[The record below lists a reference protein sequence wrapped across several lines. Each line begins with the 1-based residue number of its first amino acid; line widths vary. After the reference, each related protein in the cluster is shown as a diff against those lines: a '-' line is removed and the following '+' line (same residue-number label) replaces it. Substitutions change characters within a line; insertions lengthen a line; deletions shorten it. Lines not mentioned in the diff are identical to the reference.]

1 MEASY
6 LQRKNLRR
14 RQATRPVPSP
24 ARKTGER
31 YETSHSDSGRSDGT
45 RHLNRALRNLRSAH
59 PSNTFCIRK
68 SCAQNPAGGLSS
80 LRIRNLLRYT
90 FLMRSRA
97 SRIAATLALLTCL
110 VCPLVETFDNWD
122 HSMQTGNDT
131 EYGLVVLALC
141 VGVGYSFAHFIFRS
155 ASLGFAA
162 KSVFAHCFLKSFLS
176 TASSFTFLLFDATSP
191 PSLPL
196 RI

>member
-1 MEASY
+1 
-6 LQRKNLRR
+6 
-14 RQATRPVPSP
+14 
-24 ARKTGER
+24 
-31 YETSHSDSGRSDGT
+31 
-45 RHLNRALRNLRSAH
+45 
-59 PSNTFCIRK
+59 
-68 SCAQNPAGGLSS
+68 
-80 LRIRNLLRYT
+80 
-90 FLMRSRA
+90 MRSRA

-141 VGVGYSFAHFIFRS
+141 VGVAYSFARFIFRS

-162 KSVFAHCFLKSFLS
+162 KSVLARCFLKSFLS